1 MGKRPF
7 RSQLMTA
14 MRDVLGDDIDGI
26 AAEMEDA
33 EDVLGEEF
41 WGS

>member
-1 MGKRPF
+1 
-7 RSQLMTA
+7 MTA